1 MMDGMLSLS
10 WKNHSSTFCHTI
22 AALRDKQRYTDAT
35 VACDGKFY
43 PVHKFVLST
52 CSEYFEEMFEH
63 TPCKH
68 PVIVL
73 RDVQCDELE
82 AILNYMY
89 AGVVSVAQ
97 SDLSRLI
104 KVAELL
110 KIKGLAVPDEP
121 AETRTSEDRTI
132 SRNKRTSPPGRSKTL
147 PVTTDQVNSPSAKR
161 RKTQESLTPLSTS
174 RGSDAEWLKDCS
186 RGEQNLDESCIADEE
201 GMDDSSP
208 LQEALLPETQ
218 ELHIKDEI
226 IEITSCSDSN
236 HDDTGLD
243 FGTVTEDSKEP
254 ETLDDNCQDEVSML
268 IPKYESSALD
278 SQGAGPL
285 ITQPMFS
292 DGLGGTMSGS
302 SEIQAWFP
310 DQEAASSVVM
320 DGDNANTGDTNL
332 QVAKMA
338 DSLADIEE
346 INLIEEIIENIAAL
360 QPPRVAL
367 TERNNVFL
375 SLNDEEFLARFRLS
389 KDSVKFI
396 LNEIHFPEFH
406 DGRGAAVPS
415 HIRLLIT
422 LRWMT
427 TGGLQLAIADDF
439 EVSQQFLSTCVK
451 ETLQSIASNFH
462 RYVQFPD
469 SQAIQAVSQQFQDIA
484 GFPGV
489 LGAIDCTHIPIESP
503 GGERAEEFICKKG
516 FFSLNVQGVCGPN
529 LEFYNIVCRWPGSVH
544 NSRIFANS
552 DLCRKLEQ
560 GQYVGHLLGD
570 SAYPLRP
577 YLMTPVANPTRE
589 AELKYNTAH
598 AKTSNIEMAF
608 SLWKR
613 RFRVLSSQLRSK
625 LNTSMMAICSA
636 AVLHNIAIKH
646 KDTIPE
652 GEDVDCEVDIRK
664 DYSEREGICNLSTTE
679 GLRKRASIINTV
691 YS

>member
-186 RGEQNLDESCIADEE
+186 RGEQNLDQSCIADEE

-236 HDDTGLD
+236 QDDTGLD

-332 QVAKMA
+332 QVRMEGNDNIMPGGAGPAMIGFLHPNMGTHSEHQPHPIHRGQTSSTHKNSTRPCYKVYNHNVEKPHA
-338 DSLADIEE
+338 CPYCDFRATLKS
-346 INLIEEIIENIAAL
+346 NLKI
-360 QPPRVAL
+360 
-367 TERNNVFL
+367 
-375 SLNDEEFLARFRLS
+375 
-389 KDSVKFI
+389 
-396 LNEIHFPEFH
+396 
-406 DGRGAAVPS
+406 
-415 HIRLLIT
+415 HIRT
-422 LRWMT
+422 H
-427 TGGLQLAIADDF
+427 TGEKPYSCHL
-439 EVSQQFLSTCVK
+439 CH
-451 ETLQSIASNFH
+451 QSFTVRCNLKTHMRTHTGEKPFCCPH
-462 RYVQFPD
+462 
-469 SQAIQAVSQQFQDIA
+469 
-484 GFPGV
+484 
-489 LGAIDCTHIPIESP
+489 CTYRCAH
-503 GGERAEEFICKKG
+503 K
-516 FFSLNVQGVCGPN
+516 
-529 LEFYNIVCRWPGSVH
+529 
-544 NSRIFANS
+544 S
-552 DLCRKLEQ
+552 DLNKH
-560 GQYVGHLLGD
+560 VV
-570 SAYPLRP
+570 
-577 YLMTPVANPTRE
+577 T
-589 AELKYNTAH
+589 H
-598 AKTSNIEMAF
+598 AS
-608 SLWKR
+608 
-613 RFRVLSSQLRSK
+613 
-625 LNTSMMAICSA
+625 
-636 AVLHNIAIKH
+636 
-646 KDTIPE
+646 
-652 GEDVDCEVDIRK
+652 
-664 DYSEREGICNLSTTE
+664 
-679 GLRKRASIINTV
+679 
-691 YS
+691 

>member
-1 MMDGMLSLS
+1 
-10 WKNHSSTFCHTI
+10 
-22 AALRDKQRYTDAT
+22 
-35 VACDGKFY
+35 
-43 PVHKFVLST
+43 
-52 CSEYFEEMFEH
+52 
-63 TPCKH
+63 
-68 PVIVL
+68 
-73 RDVQCDELE
+73 
-82 AILNYMY
+82 MY

-186 RGEQNLDESCIADEE
+186 RGEQNLDQSCIADEE

-236 HDDTGLD
+236 QDDTGLD

-268 IPKYESSALD
+268 IPKYESSGLD

-389 KDSVKFI
+389 KDS
-396 LNEIHFPEFH
+396 
-406 DGRGAAVPS
+406 AAVPS

-691 YS
+691 SPRTASCRNLLAPPLQLQHIKIRAFPRRRQLPPLSIAGRCYPGFREEPQVPQ